1 MGVRVREA
9 TRDDAGAIAGLLG
22 ELGYPS
28 TAAEVGRRLAIWLDE
43 PYSRVLLATDETTGD
58 ATDDAVS
65 AAPADARVV
74 GSMSVHAIPHLE
86 RDGRWLRIESLV
98 VAAGVRGS
106 GAGRRLVEAAE
117 KVARSWDCHA
127 IEVTSS
133 RHREGAHAFYKRL
146 GFADVCHRSGRFWKD
161 L

>member
-1 MGVRVREA
+1 MDVRDVRPE
-9 TRDDAGAIAGLLG
+9 DADAVAGLLD

-28 TAAEVGRRLAIWLDE
+28 TPAEVRQRLEIWLNE
-43 PYSRVLLATDETTGD
+43 SYSRVLVA
-58 ATDDAVS
+58 ADDGH
-65 AAPADARVV
+65 VV

-98 VAAGVRGS
+98 VTAGARGT
-106 GAGRRLVEAAE
+106 GAGRRLIGAAE
-117 KVARSWDCHA
+117 QLARSWDCHA

-133 RHREGAHAFYKRL
+133 RRREDAHAFYRRL
-146 GFADVCHRSGRFWKD
+146 GFADVCDRAGRFFKE

>member
-1 MGVRVREA
+1 MSLGVREVTSA
-9 TRDDAGAIAGLLG
+9 DTDADAVAVAGLLG

-28 TAAEVGRRLAIWLDE
+28 TAEQVSRRLEIWVNE
-43 PYSRVLLATDETTGD
+43 PYSRVLLA
-58 ATDDAVS
+58 
-65 AAPADARVV
+65 ADGPRVV

-98 VAAGVRGS
+98 VAAGARGT
-106 GAGRRLVEAAE
+106 GAGRLLVRAAE
-117 KVARSWDCHA
+117 KLARSWDCHA

-133 RHREGAHAFYKRL
+133 RHREGAHAFYRRL
-146 GFADVCHRSGRFWKD
+146 GFADICQRAGRFWKE